1 MDPGAVP
8 PDAVLLLDTTVYT
21 DQAKRAGLP
30 AAVAALIAGRGVR
43 HSRLC
48 IGELAFGY
56 GHLDP
61 THPATERNGAAV
73 LAMLDRMDEA
83 AIVDLSARGWAKAG
97 ALAGILGR
105 TQGFA
110 RDQRREVLLD
120 AALFVAAQERGD
132 TLVSG
137 NLRHMDLLLQIGGPA
152 SVLLYTLPGPSRP
165 PSPVGSPPG

>member
-1 MDPGAVP
+1 MPTDPGTVP
-8 PDAVLLLDTTVYT
+8 ADAVLLLDTTVYI

-30 AAVAALIAGRGVR
+30 PAVAVLVAGHEVR

-61 THPATERNGAAV
+61 MHPATERNGAGV
-73 LAMLDRMDEA
+73 LAILDRMGET
-83 AIVDLSARGWAKAG
+83 AIVDLSAGGWARAG
-97 ALAGILGR
+97 TLAGILGR

-110 RDQRREVLLD
+110 RDQRRELLLD
-120 AALFVAAQERGD
+120 AALFVTAQERGL

-137 NLRHMDLLLQIGGPA
+137 NLRHMDLLLQVGGSA
-152 SVLLYTLPGPSRP
+152 SVLLYTLAGPAQVS
-165 PSPVGSPPG
+165 SSAG

>member
-1 MDPGAVP
+1 MEPGAVP
-8 PDAVLLLDTTVYT
+8 ADAALLLDTTVYI

-30 AAVAALIAGRGVR
+30 AAVAALIAGREVR

-61 THPATERNGAAV
+61 VHPATERNGAVV
-73 LAMLDRMDEA
+73 LAILDRMDEA
-83 AIVDLSARGWAKAG
+83 AVVDLSAHGWARAG

-105 TQGFA
+105 TQGFMH
-110 RDQRREVLLD
+110 DQRRELLLD
-120 AALFVAAQERGD
+120 AALFVTAQELGH

-137 NLRHMDLLLQIGGPA
+137 NLRHMDLLLQVGGPA
-152 SVLLYTLPGPSRP
+152 SVLLYAPPGPSRP
-165 PSPVGSPPG
+165 PPSSG